1 MKEEKKD
8 ETIKDHLETKADEF
22 IFRLRKEK
30 RLDVPKLQKQL
41 GISDE
46 IMEKW
51 IIVFEENGLLE
62 RIYPAN
68 PFRPAYLVIK
78 NV

>member
-1 MKEEKKD
+1 MTEEKTK
-8 ETIKDHLETKADEF
+8 EAMKDHLETKADEF
-22 IFRLRKEK
+22 LFRLRKEK
-30 RLDVPKLQKQL
+30 RITVPKLQNQL
-41 GISDE
+41 GIADDV
-46 IMEKW
+46 MEKW
-51 IIVFEENGLLE
+51 IIIFEENNLLE